1 MSPCADDVTE
11 AIAVPTEK
19 KDNVVQIRSSPSPEL
34 QRSLVEPSKCTA
46 IEQNQPLEHWENTRH
61 LAGCC
66 EPVQW
71 LFDSW
76 FGSHSN

>member
-46 IEQNQPLEHWENTRH
+46 IVSFFGKGFSISGPGLPTYLLQFHPLEE
-61 LAGCC
+61 G
-66 EPVQW
+66 
-71 LFDSW
+71 
-76 FGSHSN
+76 